1 MVGERTVVF
10 DAETSVRPAVRRERR
25 LTHPCQRQIC
35 CTSQQSQRLFVSIS
49 FYLTYNQVDRLYIRS
64 YVANRVLYI
73 GSINSSYPFPA
84 LPKNDH
90 IYAFNHFCI
99 VISDNEKCLTPLG
112 SSIHKN
118 KVICIDYIPQA
129 LCGGRDTG
137 GHRDT
142 WNLSCHLYSFTM
154 VPKTIRLDL
163 RHPES
168 QVATGDS
175 RLVMARTEE
184 GFQL

>member
-1 MVGERTVVF
+1 MVGERTVVL
-10 DAETSVRPAVRRERR
+10 DAETSVGPAARRERR
-25 LTHPCQRQIC
+25 LTHPRQRQIC

-49 FYLTYNQVDRLYIRS
+49 FYLIYNRIDRLYIPS

-73 GSINSSYPFPA
+73 GSINSSYLFSA

-99 VISDNEKCLTPLG
+99 AISDNEKCLTPLG
-112 SSIHKN
+112 SSIQKN

-129 LCGGRDTG
+129 LSEGRNTG
-137 GHRDT
+137 GHRNT

-154 VPKTIRLDL
+154 VSKTIRLNL
-163 RHPES
+163 THPES
-168 QVATGDS
+168 HVATGDS

-184 GFQL
+184 GIQL